1 MSTTT
6 DVRTL
11 TTDLT
16 TRSSDDNGM
25 TVEGYA
31 MLYDQPSV
39 PMPFVEYIDRGA
51 LDNVD
56 LSKVLLLYGHDL
68 NSVLARSDAE
78 NLQLRA
84 DDKGLWFRA
93 TLPDTTLGRD
103 TYTNVANGNLKG
115 CSVGFKIGDDKW
127 LQGNDG
133 QVIHHIRSFD
143 QLIEIS
149 ITPIPAYTETSVDVQ
164 RSLEAF
170 MKGENEEVKIDYN
183 KVKIDYGTLADAVA
197 DKLEQR
203 SAEQADVETTD
214 ETDKQ
219 DVEKPEEP
227 QKEEKPEEQPADDSD
242 SAEKDAKPAEK
253 PAEKVEKRSEPH
265 ASIVTTDEK
274 MKEGTEMRELH
285 GANESAKDQFAHF
298 LKTGEI
304 TRDNTTGGI
313 GLSKGQVL
321 IPQDILPAEHEQHQF
336 PRLGNLV
343 RQIAVKHTTGKL
355 PVFQPGS
362 GKLALHTELQ
372 STANSTSPEI
382 KEILWNLK
390 TYTGRYVFTRE
401 LIDDS
406 DYNWEA
412 ELRSRLTELR
422 DNTEDDLIVT
432 QLTNGVTA
440 VKPTNLI
447 DDLKLILDSKLK
459 PYDSN
464 AASIVL
470 SQSAFAQ
477 LDQMKDSEGRPL
489 VQPNVTLGTGNAIL
503 GKTVTVV
510 DDTLFPSAKQ
520 GDVNIVVTP
529 LQKAII
535 KFKSNEITGQFVDTD
550 DIWYKAL
557 GIYLREDVVQANKD
571 VINWVS
577 SKASSTTTPG
587 GEVHGSD
594 Q

>member
-1 MSTTT
+1 MPTTT

-84 DDKGLWFRA
+84 DDKGLWFQA

-103 TYTNVANGNLKG
+103 TYTNVTNGNLKG

-133 QVIHHIRSFD
+133 KVIHHIRSFD

-170 MKGENEEVKIDYN
+170 MKGDNKVEIDYD
-183 KVKIDYGTLADAVA
+183 KLADAVA

-203 SAEQADVETTD
+203 SAEQTDVETTD

-219 DVEKPEEP
+219 DVETTEEPVEEP
-227 QKEEKPEEQPADDSD
+227 QEEEKPEEQPADDSD
-242 SAEKDAKPAEK
+242 SDDSDEKPAEK
-253 PAEKVEKRSEPH
+253 PAKKVEKRSEPH
-265 ASIVTTDEK
+265 AEIVTTENKK

-298 LKTGEI
+298 LKTGEV
-304 TRDNTTGGI
+304 TRDNTVGGI
-313 GLSKGQVL
+313 GLSNGQVL

-401 LIDDS
+401 LMDDS

-412 ELRSRLTELR
+412 ELQARLIELR

-432 QLTNGVTA
+432 QLTNGITA

-464 AASIVL
+464 ASSIVL

-520 GDVNIVVTP
+520 GDVNIIVAP
-529 LQKAII
+529 LQKAVI
-535 KFKSNEITGQFVDTD
+535 KFKSNEITGQFLDTS

-577 SKASSTTTPG
+577 STTATTTTTG
-587 GEVHGSD
+587 K
-594 Q
+594 

>member
-31 MLYDQPSV
+31 MLYDQPST

-84 DDKGLWFRA
+84 DDKGLWFQA

-133 QVIHHIRSFD
+133 TVIHHIQSFD
-143 QLIEIS
+143 QLVEVS

-170 MKGENEEVKIDYN
+170 MKGENEVEIDYD
-183 KVKIDYGTLADAVA
+183 KLADAVA

-203 SAEQADVETTD
+203 SAEQTDIETTD
-214 ETDKQ
+214 KTDKQ
-219 DVEKPEEP
+219 DAETTEEPVEEP
-227 QKEEKPEEQPADDSD
+227 QENEEESADNNSAEDDDSVED
-242 SAEKDAKPAEK
+242 DAKPAEK

-285 GANESAKDQFAHF
+285 GVNESAKDQFAHF
-298 LKTGEI
+298 LKTGEV
-304 TRDNTTGGI
+304 TRDNTSGGI
-313 GLSKGQVL
+313 GLSNGQVL
-321 IPQDILPAEHEQHQF
+321 IPQDILPADHEQHQF

-382 KEILWNLK
+382 TEILWNLK

-401 LIDDS
+401 LMDDS

-412 ELRSRLTELR
+412 ELQSRLIELR

-440 VKPTNLI
+440 VKPTNLV

-477 LDQMKDSEGRPL
+477 LDQMKDTEGRPL
-489 VQPNVTLGTGNAIL
+489 VQPNVTLGTGNVIL

-510 DDTLFPSAKQ
+510 DDTLFPKAKQ

-529 LQKAII
+529 LQKAVI
-535 KFKSNEITGQFVDTD
+535 KFKSNEITGQFLDTS

-557 GIYLREDVVQANKD
+557 GIYMREDVVQANKN

-577 SKASSTTTPG
+577 NTVK
-587 GEVHGSD
+587 
-594 Q
+594 

>member
-1 MSTTT
+1 MPTTT

-68 NSVLARSDAE
+68 NSVLARSDAK

-170 MKGENEEVKIDYN
+170 MKGENEEVKIDY
-183 KVKIDYGTLADAVA
+183 GTLADAVA

-242 SAEKDAKPAEK
+242 SADVSAEKDEK
-253 PAEKVEKRSEPH
+253 PAEKIEKRSEPH
-265 ASIVTTDEK
+265 ASIVTTDK
-274 MKEGTEMRELH
+274 RMKEGTEMRELH

-313 GLSKGQVL
+313 GLSNGQVL

-372 STANSTSPEI
+372 STTNSTSPEI
-382 KEILWNLK
+382 TEILWNLK

-401 LIDDS
+401 LLDDS

-412 ELRSRLTELR
+412 ELQARLIELR

-432 QLTNGVTA
+432 KLTAGVTA

-477 LDQMKDSEGRPL
+477 LDQMKDTEGRPL

-520 GDVNIVVTP
+520 GDVNIVVAP
-529 LQKAII
+529 LQKAVI
-535 KFKSNEITGQFVDTD
+535 KFKSNEITGQFVDTN

-557 GIYLREDVVQANKD
+557 GIYMREDVVQANKG

-577 SKASSTTTPG
+577 STTTA
-587 GEVHGSD
+587 SK
-594 Q
+594 

>member
-1 MSTTT
+1 MPTTT
-6 DVRTL
+6 DVRML

-170 MKGENEEVKIDYN
+170 MKGENEVEIDYD
-183 KVKIDYGTLADAVA
+183 KLADAVA

-587 GEVHGSD
+587 GEVHGSG

>member
-1 MSTTT
+1 MPTTT

-103 TYTNVANGNLKG
+103 TYTNVTNGNLKG

-170 MKGENEEVKIDYN
+170 MKGENEVEIDYD
-183 KVKIDYGTLADAVA
+183 KLADAVA

-203 SAEQADVETTD
+203 SDKQADVETTD

-219 DVEKPEEP
+219 DVETTEEPVEEP
-227 QKEEKPEEQPADDSD
+227 QEEEKPEEQPDDDSD
-242 SAEKDAKPAEK
+242 SADDSADSDEKPAEK
-253 PAEKVEKRSEPH
+253 PAKKVEKRSEPH
-265 ASIVTTDEK
+265 AKIVTTDEK

-298 LKTGEI
+298 LKTGEV

-313 GLSKGQVL
+313 GLSNGQVL

-401 LIDDS
+401 LMDDS

-412 ELRSRLTELR
+412 ELQSRLVELR

-432 QLTNGVTA
+432 QLTNGITA

-520 GDVNIVVTP
+520 GDVNIVVAP
-529 LQKAII
+529 LQKAVI

-557 GIYLREDVVQANKD
+557 GIYLREDVVQADKD

-577 SKASSTTTPG
+577 STTATTG
-587 GEVHGSD
+587 K
-594 Q
+594 

>member
-1 MSTTT
+1 MIRVPTTT

-16 TRSSDDNGM
+16 TRSSDDDGM

-84 DDKGLWFRA
+84 DDKGLWFQA

-133 QVIHHIRSFD
+133 NVIHHIRSFD

-170 MKGENEEVKIDYN
+170 MKGENEVEIDYD
-183 KVKIDYGTLADAVA
+183 KLADAVA
-197 DKLEQR
+197 GKLEQR

-219 DVEKPEEP
+219 DAETTEEPVEEP
-227 QKEEKPEEQPADDSD
+227 QEDEEEQSVDDSAD
-242 SAEKDAKPAEK
+242 SDDKPAEK
-253 PAEKVEKRSEPH
+253 PAEKPAKKVEKRSEPH
-265 ASIVTTDEK
+265 AEIVTTENEEL
-274 MKEGTEMRELH
+274 KEGTEMRELH
-285 GANESAKDQFAHF
+285 GANESTKDQFAHF

-304 TRDNTTGGI
+304 TRDNTSGGI
-313 GLSKGQVL
+313 GLTNGQVL

-401 LIDDS
+401 LMDDS

-412 ELRSRLTELR
+412 ELQSRLVELR

-432 QLTNGVTA
+432 QLTNGITA

-464 AASIVL
+464 ESSIVL

-520 GDVNIVVTP
+520 GDVNIVVAP
-529 LQKAII
+529 LQKAVI
-535 KFKSNEITGQFVDTD
+535 KFKSNEITGQFVDTN
-550 DIWYKAL
+550 DIWYEAL
-557 GIYLREDVVQANKD
+557 GIYMREDVVQANKD

-577 SKASSTTTPG
+577 STTTSTPG
-587 GEVHGSD
+587 K
-594 Q
+594 

>member
-1 MSTTT
+1 MPTTT

-170 MKGENEEVKIDYN
+170 MKGENEVEIDYD
-183 KVKIDYGTLADAVA
+183 KLADAVA

-219 DVEKPEEP
+219 DVEPTEEP

-242 SAEKDAKPAEK
+242 SADVSAEKDEEPAEK
-253 PAEKVEKRSEPH
+253 PAEKIEKRSEPH
-265 ASIVTTDEK
+265 VSIVTTDAK
-274 MKEGTEMRELH
+274 KEGTEMRELH
-285 GANESAKDQFAHF
+285 GANESAKDHFAHF
-298 LKTGEI
+298 LKTVEI

-321 IPQDILPAEHEQHQF
+321 IPQDILPAEHEQLQF

-412 ELRSRLTELR
+412 ELQARLVELR

-503 GKTVTVV
+503 GKAVTVV

-520 GDVNIVVTP
+520 GDVNIVVAP
-529 LQKAII
+529 LQKAVI

-557 GIYLREDVVQANKD
+557 GIYLREDVVQANTD

-577 SKASSTTTPG
+577 STTPG
-587 GEVHGSD
+587 K
-594 Q
+594 

>member
-127 LQGNDG
+127 LQSNDG
-133 QVIHHIRSFD
+133 KVIHHIRSFD
-143 QLIEIS
+143 QLVEVS

-170 MKGENEEVKIDYN
+170 MKGENEVKIDYD
-183 KVKIDYGTLADAVA
+183 KLADAVA

-203 SAEQADVETTD
+203 SAEQTDIETTD
-214 ETDKQ
+214 EVDKQ
-219 DVEKPEEP
+219 DAETTEEPVEEP
-227 QKEEKPEEQPADDSD
+227 QEDEEEQSADDSAED
-242 SAEKDAKPAEK
+242 NNSATEDNAKPAKKVEK

-274 MKEGTEMRELH
+274 VKEGTEMRELH
-285 GANESAKDQFAHF
+285 GVNESAKDQFAHF
-298 LKTGEI
+298 LKTGEV
-304 TRDNTTGGI
+304 TRDNTSGGI
-313 GLSKGQVL
+313 GLPNGQVL

-401 LIDDS
+401 LMDDS

-412 ELRSRLTELR
+412 ELQSRLVELR

-432 QLTNGVTA
+432 QLTNGITA

-477 LDQMKDSEGRPL
+477 LDQMKDTEGRPL

-520 GDVNIVVTP
+520 GDINIVVTP
-529 LQKAII
+529 LQKAVI
-535 KFKSNEITGQFVDTD
+535 KFKSNEITGQFLDTS

-557 GIYLREDVVQANKD
+557 GIYLREDVVQANKN

-577 SKASSTTTPG
+577 STTTTS
-587 GEVHGSD
+587 H
-594 Q
+594 

>member
-1 MSTTT
+1 MPTTT

-11 TTDLT
+11 TTNLT

-170 MKGENEEVKIDYN
+170 MKGENEVEIDYD
-183 KVKIDYGTLADAVA
+183 KLADAVA

-214 ETDKQ
+214 EADKQDQ

-227 QKEEKPEEQPADDSD
+227 QKEEKPEEQLADDSD
-242 SAEKDAKPAEK
+242 SAEKDEK

-265 ASIVTTDEK
+265 ASIVTTDKK

-285 GANESAKDQFAHF
+285 GVNESAKDQFAHF
-298 LKTGEI
+298 LKTGEV

-313 GLSKGQVL
+313 GLSNGQVL

-382 KEILWNLK
+382 TEILWNLK

-401 LIDDS
+401 LMDDS

-412 ELRSRLTELR
+412 ELQSRLIELR
-422 DNTEDDLIVT
+422 DNTEDNLIVT
-432 QLTNGVTA
+432 QLTSGVTA
-440 VKPTNLI
+440 VKPTNLV

-489 VQPNVTLGTGNAIL
+489 VQPNVTLGTGNMIL

-510 DDTLFPSAKQ
+510 DDTLFPNAKQ

-529 LQKAII
+529 LQKAVI
-535 KFKSNEITGQFVDTD
+535 KFKANEITGQFLDTS

-557 GIYLREDVVQANKD
+557 GIYLREDVVQANKN

-577 SKASSTTTPG
+577 STTTT
-587 GEVHGSD
+587 SR
-594 Q
+594 

>member
-1 MSTTT
+1 MPTTT

-170 MKGENEEVKIDYN
+170 MKGESEVEIDYD
-183 KVKIDYGTLADAVA
+183 KLADAVA

-242 SAEKDAKPAEK
+242 SADVSAEKDEEPAEK

-265 ASIVTTDEK
+265 VSIVTTDVK
-274 MKEGTEMRELH
+274 KEGTEMRELH

-298 LKTGEI
+298 LKTGEV

-313 GLSKGQVL
+313 GLSNGQVL

-412 ELRSRLTELR
+412 ELQARLVELR

-440 VKPTNLI
+440 IKPTNLI

-489 VQPNVTLGTGNAIL
+489 VQPNVTLGTGNVIL

-535 KFKSNEITGQFVDTD
+535 KFKSNEITGQFLDTS

-577 SKASSTTTPG
+577 STTPG
-587 GEVHGSD
+587 K
-594 Q
+594 

>member
-1 MSTTT
+1 
-6 DVRTL
+6 
-11 TTDLT
+11 
-16 TRSSDDNGM
+16 
-25 TVEGYA
+25 

-170 MKGENEEVKIDYN
+170 MKGENEVEIDYD
-183 KVKIDYGTLADAVA
+183 KLADAVA

-203 SAEQADVETTD
+203 SAEKADVETTD
-214 ETDKQ
+214 EADKQ
-219 DVEKPEEP
+219 DAETTEEPVEEP
-227 QKEEKPEEQPADDSD
+227 QEDEEEQSADDSAD
-242 SAEKDAKPAEK
+242 SDDKPAEK
-253 PAEKVEKRSEPH
+253 PTKKVEKPAKKVEKRSESH
-265 ASIVTTDEK
+265 AEIVTTENEEL
-274 MKEGTEMRELH
+274 KEGTEMRELH
-285 GANESAKDQFAHF
+285 GANESVKDQFAHF
-298 LKTGEI
+298 LKTGEV

-313 GLSKGQVL
+313 GLSNGQVL

-390 TYTGRYVFTRE
+390 TYTGRYVFTCE
-401 LIDDS
+401 LMDDS

-412 ELRSRLTELR
+412 ELQARLIELR

-432 QLTNGVTA
+432 QLTNGITA

-520 GDVNIVVTP
+520 GDVNIVVAP
-529 LQKAII
+529 LQKAVI
-535 KFKSNEITGQFVDTD
+535 KFKSNEITGQFLDTS

-577 SKASSTTTPG
+577 STTPG
-587 GEVHGSD
+587 E
-594 Q
+594 

>member
-1 MSTTT
+1 MPTTT

-149 ITPIPAYTETSVDVQ
+149 ITPIPAYTETSVGVQ

-170 MKGENEEVKIDYN
+170 MKGENEVEIDYD
-183 KVKIDYGTLADAVA
+183 KLADAVA

-219 DVEKPEEP
+219 DAEKSEEP

-242 SAEKDAKPAEK
+242 SADNSADSDEKPAEK

-265 ASIVTTDEK
+265 AKIVTTDEK

-298 LKTGEI
+298 LKTGEV

-313 GLSKGQVL
+313 GLSNGQVL

-401 LIDDS
+401 LMDDS

-412 ELRSRLTELR
+412 ELQARLVELR

-477 LDQMKDSEGRPL
+477 LDQMKDTEGRPL

-520 GDVNIVVTP
+520 GDVNIVVAP
-529 LQKAII
+529 LQKAVI
-535 KFKSNEITGQFVDTD
+535 KFKSNEITGQFVDTN

-557 GIYLREDVVQANKD
+557 GIYMREDVVQANKD

-577 SKASSTTTPG
+577 STTPG
-587 GEVHGSD
+587 K
-594 Q
+594 

>member
-1 MSTTT
+1 MPTTT

-11 TTDLT
+11 TTNLT

-170 MKGENEEVKIDYN
+170 MKGENEVEIDYD
-183 KVKIDYGTLADAVA
+183 KLADAVA

-214 ETDKQ
+214 EADKQDQ

-227 QKEEKPEEQPADDSD
+227 QKEEKPEEQLADDSD
-242 SAEKDAKPAEK
+242 SAEKDEK

-265 ASIVTTDEK
+265 ASIVTTDKK

-285 GANESAKDQFAHF
+285 GVNESAKDQFAHF
-298 LKTGEI
+298 LKTGEV

-313 GLSKGQVL
+313 GLSNGQVL

-382 KEILWNLK
+382 TEILWNLK

-401 LIDDS
+401 LMDDS

-412 ELRSRLTELR
+412 ELQSRLIELR
-422 DNTEDDLIVT
+422 DNTEDNLIVT
-432 QLTNGVTA
+432 QLTSGVTA
-440 VKPTNLI
+440 VKPTNLV

-489 VQPNVTLGTGNAIL
+489 AQPNVTLGTGNMIL

-510 DDTLFPSAKQ
+510 DDTLFPNAKQ

-529 LQKAII
+529 LQKAVI
-535 KFKSNEITGQFVDTD
+535 KFKANEITGQFLDTS

-557 GIYLREDVVQANKD
+557 GIYLREDVVQANKN

-577 SKASSTTTPG
+577 STTTTS
-587 GEVHGSD
+587 H
-594 Q
+594 

>member
-1 MSTTT
+1 MPTTT

-127 LQGNDG
+127 LQSNDG
-133 QVIHHIRSFD
+133 KVIHHIRSFD
-143 QLIEIS
+143 QLVEVS

-170 MKGENEEVKIDYN
+170 MKGENEVKIDYD
-183 KVKIDYGTLADAVA
+183 KLADAVA

-203 SAEQADVETTD
+203 SAEQTDIETTD
-214 ETDKQ
+214 EVDKQ
-219 DVEKPEEP
+219 DAETTEEPVEEP
-227 QKEEKPEEQPADDSD
+227 QEDEEEQSTDDSAKD
-242 SAEKDAKPAEK
+242 NNSATEDNAKPAKKVEK

-285 GANESAKDQFAHF
+285 GANESTKDQFAHF
-298 LKTGEI
+298 LKTGEV
-304 TRDNTTGGI
+304 TRDNTSGGI
-313 GLSKGQVL
+313 GLPNGQVL

-401 LIDDS
+401 LMDDS

-412 ELRSRLTELR
+412 ELQSRLVELR

-432 QLTNGVTA
+432 QLTSGVTA

-489 VQPNVTLGTGNAIL
+489 VQPNVTLGTGNVIL

-510 DDTLFPSAKQ
+510 DDTLFPNAKQ

-529 LQKAII
+529 LQKAVI
-535 KFKSNEITGQFVDTD
+535 KFKANEITGQFLDTS

-557 GIYLREDVVQANKD
+557 GIYLREDVVQANKN

-577 SKASSTTTPG
+577 STTTTS
-587 GEVHGSD
+587 H
-594 Q
+594 

>member
-1 MSTTT
+1 MPTTT

-68 NSVLARSDAE
+68 NSVLARSDAK

-93 TLPDTTLGRD
+93 ALPDTTLGRD

-170 MKGENEEVKIDYN
+170 MKGENEVEIDYN
-183 KVKIDYGTLADAVA
+183 KAKIDYGTLADAVA

-214 ETDKQ
+214 EADKQDQ

-227 QKEEKPEEQPADDSD
+227 QKEEKPEEQLADDSD
-242 SAEKDAKPAEK
+242 SAEKDEK

-265 ASIVTTDEK
+265 ASIVTTDKK

-285 GANESAKDQFAHF
+285 GVNESAKDQFAHF
-298 LKTGEI
+298 LKTGEV

-313 GLSKGQVL
+313 GLSNGQVL

-382 KEILWNLK
+382 TEILWNLK

-401 LIDDS
+401 LMDDS

-412 ELRSRLTELR
+412 ELQSRLIELR
-422 DNTEDDLIVT
+422 DNTEDNLIVT
-432 QLTNGVTA
+432 QLTSGVTA
-440 VKPTNLI
+440 VKPTNLV

-489 VQPNVTLGTGNAIL
+489 VQPNVTLGTGNMIL

-510 DDTLFPSAKQ
+510 DDTLFPNAKQ

-529 LQKAII
+529 LQKAVI
-535 KFKSNEITGQFVDTD
+535 KFKANEITGQFLDTS

-557 GIYLREDVVQANKD
+557 GIYLREDVVQANKN

-577 SKASSTTTPG
+577 STTTTS
-587 GEVHGSD
+587 H
-594 Q
+594 

>member
-1 MSTTT
+1 
-6 DVRTL
+6 
-11 TTDLT
+11 
-16 TRSSDDNGM
+16 
-25 TVEGYA
+25 

-133 QVIHHIRSFD
+133 KVIHHIRSFD

-170 MKGENEEVKIDYN
+170 MKGENEVKIDYN

-203 SAEQADVETTD
+203 SAEQADVETTA

-219 DVEKPEEP
+219 DVETTEEP

-242 SAEKDAKPAEK
+242 SADVSADSDEK
-253 PAEKVEKRSEPH
+253 PAEKIEKRSEPH

-274 MKEGTEMRELH
+274 KEGTEMRELH

-313 GLSKGQVL
+313 GLSNGQVL

-372 STANSTSPEI
+372 STTNSTSPEI
-382 KEILWNLK
+382 TEILWNLK

-401 LIDDS
+401 LLDDS

-412 ELRSRLTELR
+412 ELQSRLIELR

-432 QLTNGVTA
+432 KLTAGVTA

-477 LDQMKDSEGRPL
+477 LDQMKDTEGRPL

-520 GDVNIVVTP
+520 GDVNIVVAP
-529 LQKAII
+529 LQKAVI
-535 KFKSNEITGQFVDTD
+535 KFKSNEITGQFVDTN

-557 GIYLREDVVQANKD
+557 GIYMREDVVQANKG

-577 SKASSTTTPG
+577 STTPG
-587 GEVHGSD
+587 K
-594 Q
+594 

>member
-1 MSTTT
+1 MPTTT

-11 TTDLT
+11 TTNLT

-170 MKGENEEVKIDYN
+170 MKGENEVEIDYD
-183 KVKIDYGTLADAVA
+183 KLADAVA

-219 DVEKPEEP
+219 DQDVEKPEEP
-227 QKEEKPEEQPADDSD
+227 QKEEKPEEQLADDSD
-242 SAEKDAKPAEK
+242 SAEKDEK

-265 ASIVTTDEK
+265 VSIVTTDEK

-298 LKTGEI
+298 LKTGEV

-313 GLSKGQVL
+313 GLSNGQVL

-401 LIDDS
+401 LMDDS

-412 ELRSRLTELR
+412 ELQSRLIELR

-432 QLTNGVTA
+432 QLTNGITA

-464 AASIVL
+464 ASSIVL

-520 GDVNIVVTP
+520 GDVNIVVAP
-529 LQKAII
+529 LQKAVI
-535 KFKSNEITGQFVDTD
+535 KFKSNEITGQFVDTN

-557 GIYLREDVVQANKD
+557 GIYMREDVVQANKN

-577 SKASSTTTPG
+577 STTTSTTG
-587 GEVHGSD
+587 R
-594 Q
+594 

>member
-1 MSTTT
+1 MPTTT

-170 MKGENEEVKIDYN
+170 MKGENEVEIDYD
-183 KVKIDYGTLADAVA
+183 KLADAVA

-219 DVEKPEEP
+219 DAETTEEP
-227 QKEEKPEEQPADDSD
+227 QKEEKPEEKPADDSD
-242 SAEKDAKPAEK
+242 SADSDEKPVEK

-265 ASIVTTDEK
+265 AKIVTTDEK

-298 LKTGEI
+298 LKTGEV
-304 TRDNTTGGI
+304 TRDNTSGGI
-313 GLSKGQVL
+313 GLSNGQVL

-401 LIDDS
+401 LMDDS

-412 ELRSRLTELR
+412 ELQSRLIELR

-432 QLTNGVTA
+432 QLTNGITA

-464 AASIVL
+464 ASSIVL

-520 GDVNIVVTP
+520 GDVNIVVAP
-529 LQKAII
+529 LQKAVI

-577 SKASSTTTPG
+577 STTPG
-587 GEVHGSD
+587 K
-594 Q
+594 

>member
-1 MSTTT
+1 MPTTT

-170 MKGENEEVKIDYN
+170 MKGENEVEIDYD
-183 KVKIDYGTLADAVA
+183 KLADAVA
-197 DKLEQR
+197 DKLEKR

-227 QKEEKPEEQPADDSD
+227 QKEEKPEEKPADDSD
-242 SAEKDAKPAEK
+242 SADDSTEEDEKPAEK
-253 PAEKVEKRSEPH
+253 PAEKIEKRSEPH

-304 TRDNTTGGI
+304 TRDNTAGGI
-313 GLSKGQVL
+313 GLSNGKVL

-412 ELRSRLTELR
+412 ELQARLVELR

-489 VQPNVTLGTGNAIL
+489 VQPNVTLGTGNVIL

-535 KFKSNEITGQFVDTD
+535 KFKSNEITGKFVDTD
-550 DIWYKAL
+550 DIWYTAL

-577 SKASSTTTPG
+577 STTPG
-587 GEVHGSD
+587 K
-594 Q
+594 

>member
-1 MSTTT
+1 MPTTT

-133 QVIHHIRSFD
+133 KVIHHIRSFD

-170 MKGENEEVKIDYN
+170 LKGENEVEIDYD
-183 KVKIDYGTLADAVA
+183 KLADAVA

-219 DVEKPEEP
+219 DAETTEEPVEK
-227 QKEEKPEEQPADDSD
+227 EKPEEQPADDSD
-242 SAEKDAKPAEK
+242 SADDSADSDEKPAEK
-253 PAEKVEKRSEPH
+253 PVEKRSEPH
-265 ASIVTTDEK
+265 AEIVTTENEK

-298 LKTGEI
+298 LKTGEV

-313 GLSKGQVL
+313 GLSNGQVL

-401 LIDDS
+401 LMDDS

-412 ELRSRLTELR
+412 ELQSRLIELR

-432 QLTNGVTA
+432 QLTNGITA

-464 AASIVL
+464 ASSIVL

-489 VQPNVTLGTGNAIL
+489 VQPNVTLGTGNVIL

-529 LQKAII
+529 LQKAVI

-577 SKASSTTTPG
+577 STTATTG
-587 GEVHGSD
+587 K
-594 Q
+594 

>member
-84 DDKGLWFRA
+84 DDKGLWFQA

-103 TYTNVANGNLKG
+103 TYTNVTNGNLKG

-127 LQGNDG
+127 LQGNNG
-133 QVIHHIRSFD
+133 NVIHHIRSFD

-149 ITPIPAYTETSVDVQ
+149 ITPIPAYTKTSVDVQ

-170 MKGENEEVKIDYN
+170 MKGENEVEIDYD
-183 KVKIDYGTLADAVA
+183 KLADAVA
-197 DKLEQR
+197 DKIEQR
-203 SAEQADVETTD
+203 SAEQTDVETTD
-214 ETDKQ
+214 EADKQ
-219 DVEKPEEP
+219 DAETTEEPVEEP
-227 QKEEKPEEQPADDSD
+227 QEDEEEQSAADSD
-242 SAEKDAKPAEK
+242 DKPAEK
-253 PAEKVEKRSEPH
+253 PAEKPEKRSEPH
-265 ASIVTTDEK
+265 AKIVTTENEEL
-274 MKEGTEMRELH
+274 KEGTEMRELH
-285 GANESAKDQFAHF
+285 GANESTKDQFAHF

-304 TRDNTTGGI
+304 TRDNTAGGI
-313 GLSKGQVL
+313 GLSNGQVL
-321 IPQDILPAEHEQHQF
+321 IPQDILPAEDEQHQF

-372 STANSTSPEI
+372 STVNSTSPEI

-401 LIDDS
+401 LMDDS

-412 ELRSRLTELR
+412 ELQSRLVELR

-432 QLTNGVTA
+432 QLTNGITA
-440 VKPTNLI
+440 VKPTNLV

-464 AASIVL
+464 TASIVL

-489 VQPNVTLGTGNAIL
+489 VQPNVTLGTGNVIL

-510 DDTLFPSAKQ
+510 DDTLFPNANQ

-529 LQKAII
+529 LQKAVI
-535 KFKSNEITGQFVDTD
+535 KFKSNEITGQFVDTN
-550 DIWYKAL
+550 DIWYEAL
-557 GIYLREDVVQANKD
+557 GIYMREDVVQANKD

-577 SKASSTTTPG
+577 STSTTAPG
-587 GEVHGSD
+587 K
-594 Q
+594 

>member
-84 DDKGLWFRA
+84 DDKGLWFQA

-133 QVIHHIRSFD
+133 TVIHHIQSFD
-143 QLIEIS
+143 QLVEVS

-170 MKGENEEVKIDYN
+170 MKGEHKVEIDYD
-183 KVKIDYGTLADAVA
+183 KLADAVA

-203 SAEQADVETTD
+203 SAEQTDIETTD

-219 DVEKPEEP
+219 DAETTEEPVEEP
-227 QKEEKPEEQPADDSD
+227 QENEEESADDSAD
-242 SAEKDAKPAEK
+242 SDDKPAEKHAEKPAKKVEK

-265 ASIVTTDEK
+265 AEIVTTENEEL
-274 MKEGTEMRELH
+274 KEGTEMRELH
-285 GANESAKDQFAHF
+285 GANESTKDQFAHF

-304 TRDNTTGGI
+304 TRDNTSGGI
-313 GLSKGQVL
+313 GLTNGQVL

-401 LIDDS
+401 LMDDS

-412 ELRSRLTELR
+412 ELQSRLVELR

-440 VKPTNLI
+440 VKPTNLV

-477 LDQMKDSEGRPL
+477 LDQMKDTEGRPL
-489 VQPNVTLGTGNAIL
+489 VQPNVTLGTGNVIL

-510 DDTLFPSAKQ
+510 DDTLFPNAKQ

-529 LQKAII
+529 LQKAVI
-535 KFKSNEITGQFVDTD
+535 KFKSNEITGQFVDTN
-550 DIWYKAL
+550 DIWYEAL
-557 GIYLREDVVQANKD
+557 GIYMREDVVQANKD

-577 SKASSTTTPG
+577 STTAPG
-587 GEVHGSD
+587 K
-594 Q
+594 

>member
-1 MSTTT
+1 MPTTT

-170 MKGENEEVKIDYN
+170 MKGENEVEIDYD
-183 KVKIDYGTLADAVA
+183 KLADAVA

-242 SAEKDAKPAEK
+242 SADDSAEKDEEPAEK

-265 ASIVTTDEK
+265 VSIVTTDVK
-274 MKEGTEMRELH
+274 KEGTEMRELH

-298 LKTGEI
+298 LKTGEV

-313 GLSKGQVL
+313 GLSNGQVL

-412 ELRSRLTELR
+412 ELQARLVELR

-489 VQPNVTLGTGNAIL
+489 VQPNVTLGTGNVIL

-535 KFKSNEITGQFVDTD
+535 KFKSNEITGQFLDTS

-577 SKASSTTTPG
+577 STTPG
-587 GEVHGSD
+587 K
-594 Q
+594 

>member
-1 MSTTT
+1 MPTTT

-16 TRSSDDNGM
+16 TRSSDDDGM

-78 NLQLRA
+78 NLQMRA

-133 QVIHHIRSFD
+133 NVIHHIRSFD

-170 MKGENEEVKIDYN
+170 MKGEHKVEIDYD
-183 KVKIDYGTLADAVA
+183 KLADAVA
-197 DKLEQR
+197 GKLEQR
-203 SAEQADVETTD
+203 SAEKADVETTD
-214 ETDKQ
+214 EADKQ
-219 DVEKPEEP
+219 DAETTEEPVEEP
-227 QKEEKPEEQPADDSD
+227 QEDEEEQSADDSAD
-242 SAEKDAKPAEK
+242 FDDKPAEK

-265 ASIVTTDEK
+265 AEIVTTENEEL
-274 MKEGTEMRELH
+274 KEGTEMRELH
-285 GANESAKDQFAHF
+285 GANESTKDQFAHF

-304 TRDNTTGGI
+304 TRDNTSGGI
-313 GLSKGQVL
+313 GLTNGQVL

-401 LIDDS
+401 LMDDS

-412 ELRSRLTELR
+412 ELQSRLVELR

-440 VKPTNLI
+440 VKPTNLV

-477 LDQMKDSEGRPL
+477 LDQMKDTEGRPL
-489 VQPNVTLGTGNAIL
+489 VQPNVTLGTGNVIL

-510 DDTLFPSAKQ
+510 DDTLFPNAKQ

-529 LQKAII
+529 LQKAVI
-535 KFKSNEITGQFVDTD
+535 KFKSNEITGQFVDTN
-550 DIWYKAL
+550 DIWYEAL
-557 GIYLREDVVQANKD
+557 GIYMREDVVQANKD

-577 SKASSTTTPG
+577 STTAPG
-587 GEVHGSD
+587 K
-594 Q
+594 

>member
-1 MSTTT
+1 MPTTT

-127 LQGNDG
+127 LQSNDG
-133 QVIHHIRSFD
+133 KVIHHIRSFD
-143 QLIEIS
+143 QLVEVS

-170 MKGENEEVKIDYN
+170 MKGENEVKIDYD
-183 KVKIDYGTLADAVA
+183 KLADAVA

-203 SAEQADVETTD
+203 SAEQTDIETTD
-214 ETDKQ
+214 EVDKQ
-219 DVEKPEEP
+219 DAETTEEPVEEP
-227 QKEEKPEEQPADDSD
+227 QEDEEEQSTDD
-242 SAEKDAKPAEK
+242 SAEDNNSATEDNAKPAKKVEK

-285 GANESAKDQFAHF
+285 GANESTKDQFAHF
-298 LKTGEI
+298 LKTGEV
-304 TRDNTTGGI
+304 TRDNTSGGI
-313 GLSKGQVL
+313 GLPNGQVL

-401 LIDDS
+401 LMDDS

-412 ELRSRLTELR
+412 ELQSRLVELR

-432 QLTNGVTA
+432 QLTSGVTA

-489 VQPNVTLGTGNAIL
+489 VQPNVTLGTGNVIL

-510 DDTLFPSAKQ
+510 DDTLFPNAKQ

-529 LQKAII
+529 LQKAVI
-535 KFKSNEITGQFVDTD
+535 KFKANEITGQFLDTS

-557 GIYLREDVVQANKD
+557 GIYLREDVVQANKN

-577 SKASSTTTPG
+577 STTTTS
-587 GEVHGSD
+587 H
-594 Q
+594 

>member
-1 MSTTT
+1 
-6 DVRTL
+6 
-11 TTDLT
+11 
-16 TRSSDDNGM
+16 
-25 TVEGYA
+25 

-133 QVIHHIRSFD
+133 QVIHHIRSFN

-149 ITPIPAYTETSVDVQ
+149 ITPIPAYTETSVGVQ

-170 MKGENEEVKIDYN
+170 MKGDNEEVEIDYD
-183 KVKIDYGTLADAVA
+183 KLADAVA
-197 DKLEQR
+197 DKLEKR

-219 DVEKPEEP
+219 DVEPTEEP
-227 QKEEKPEEQPADDSD
+227 QKEEKPEEKPADDSD
-242 SAEKDAKPAEK
+242 STDVSAEENEEPAEK

-265 ASIVTTDEK
+265 VSIVTTDVK
-274 MKEGTEMRELH
+274 KEGTEMRELH

-304 TRDNTTGGI
+304 TRDNTAGGI

-412 ELRSRLTELR
+412 ELQARLVELR

-477 LDQMKDSEGRPL
+477 LDQMKDTEGRPL

-529 LQKAII
+529 LQKAVI

-557 GIYLREDVVQANKD
+557 GIYMREDVVQANKD

-577 SKASSTTTPG
+577 STASG
-587 GEVHGSD
+587 K
-594 Q
+594 

>member
-1 MSTTT
+1 MPTTT

-170 MKGENEEVKIDYN
+170 MKGDNEVEIDYD
-183 KVKIDYGTLADAVA
+183 KLADAVA

-203 SAEQADVETTD
+203 SAAQSDVETTD

-219 DVEKPEEP
+219 DAEPTEEP

-242 SAEKDAKPAEK
+242 SADVSADEDEKPAEK
-253 PAEKVEKRSEPH
+253 PAEKIEKRSEPH
-265 ASIVTTDEK
+265 VSIVTTDEK

-313 GLSKGQVL
+313 GLSNGQVL

-412 ELRSRLTELR
+412 ELQARLTELR

-489 VQPNVTLGTGNAIL
+489 VQPNVTLGTGNVIL

-535 KFKSNEITGQFVDTD
+535 KFKSNEITGQFLDTS

-577 SKASSTTTPG
+577 STTPG
-587 GEVHGSD
+587 K
-594 Q
+594 

>member
-1 MSTTT
+1 M
-6 DVRTL
+6 

-16 TRSSDDNGM
+16 TRSSDDNDM

-78 NLQLRA
+78 NLQMRA
-84 DDKGLWFRA
+84 DDKGLWFQA

-127 LQGNDG
+127 LQDNDG
-133 QVIHHIRSFD
+133 TVIHHIQSFD

-170 MKGENEEVKIDYN
+170 MKGENEVEIDYD
-183 KVKIDYGTLADAVA
+183 KLADAVA
-197 DKLEQR
+197 GKLEQR
-203 SAEQADVETTD
+203 SAEKADVETTD
-214 ETDKQ
+214 EADKQ
-219 DVEKPEEP
+219 DAETTEEPVEEP
-227 QKEEKPEEQPADDSD
+227 QEDEEEQSADDSAD
-242 SAEKDAKPAEK
+242 SDDKPAEKPAEKTAKKVEK

-265 ASIVTTDEK
+265 VSIVTTDEK

-285 GANESAKDQFAHF
+285 GVNESAKDQFAHF
-298 LKTGEI
+298 LKTGEV
-304 TRDNTTGGI
+304 TRDNTSGGI
-313 GLSKGQVL
+313 GLSNGQVL
-321 IPQDILPAEHEQHQF
+321 IPQDILPADHEQHQF

-401 LIDDS
+401 LMDDS

-412 ELRSRLTELR
+412 ELQSRLIELR

-440 VKPTNLI
+440 VKPTNLV

-477 LDQMKDSEGRPL
+477 LDQMKDTEGRPL
-489 VQPNVTLGTGNAIL
+489 VQPNVTLGTGNVIL

-510 DDTLFPSAKQ
+510 DDTLFPKAKQ

-529 LQKAII
+529 LQKAVI
-535 KFKSNEITGQFVDTD
+535 KFKSNEITGQFVDTN
-550 DIWYKAL
+550 DIWYEAL
-557 GIYLREDVVQANKD
+557 GIYMREDVVQANKD

-577 SKASSTTTPG
+577 NTTK
-587 GEVHGSD
+587 
-594 Q
+594 

>member
-1 MSTTT
+1 MPTTT

-16 TRSSDDNGM
+16 TRSSDDDGM

-78 NLQLRA
+78 NLQLRV

-103 TYTNVANGNLKG
+103 TYTNVDNGNLKG

-133 QVIHHIRSFD
+133 NVIHHIRSFD

-170 MKGENEEVKIDYN
+170 MKGENKVEIDYD
-183 KVKIDYGTLADAVA
+183 KLADAVA
-197 DKLEQR
+197 GKLEQR
-203 SAEQADVETTD
+203 SAEKADVETTD
-214 ETDKQ
+214 EADKQ
-219 DVEKPEEP
+219 DAETTEEP
-227 QKEEKPEEQPADDSD
+227 QEDEEEQSADDSAD
-242 SAEKDAKPAEK
+242 SDDKPAEKPAKKVEK

-265 ASIVTTDEK
+265 AEIVTTENEEL
-274 MKEGTEMRELH
+274 KEGTEMRELH

-298 LKTGEI
+298 LKTGEV
-304 TRDNTTGGI
+304 TRDNTSGGI
-313 GLSKGQVL
+313 GLPNGQVL

-362 GKLALHTELQ
+362 GKMALHTELQ

-401 LIDDS
+401 LMDDS

-412 ELRSRLTELR
+412 ELQSRLVELR

-432 QLTNGVTA
+432 QLTNGITA

-477 LDQMKDSEGRPL
+477 LDQMKDTEGRPL

-520 GDVNIVVTP
+520 GDINIVVTP
-529 LQKAII
+529 LQKAVI
-535 KFKSNEITGQFVDTD
+535 KFKSNEITGQFLDTS

-557 GIYLREDVVQANKD
+557 GIYLREDVVQANKN

-577 SKASSTTTPG
+577 STTTTS
-587 GEVHGSD
+587 H
-594 Q
+594 

>member
-1 MSTTT
+1 MPTTT

-16 TRSSDDNGM
+16 TRSSDDDGM

-78 NLQLRA
+78 NLQMRA
-84 DDKGLWFRA
+84 DNKGLWFRA

-133 QVIHHIRSFD
+133 NVIHHIRSFD

-170 MKGENEEVKIDYN
+170 MKGENEVEIDYD
-183 KVKIDYGTLADAVA
+183 KLADAVA
-197 DKLEQR
+197 GKLEQR
-203 SAEQADVETTD
+203 SAEKADVETTD
-214 ETDKQ
+214 EADKQ
-219 DVEKPEEP
+219 DAETTEEPVEEP
-227 QKEEKPEEQPADDSD
+227 QEDEEEQSADDSD
-242 SAEKDAKPAEK
+242 DKPAEQPAEK
-253 PAEKVEKRSEPH
+253 PAKKVEKRSEPH
-265 ASIVTTDEK
+265 AEIVTTENEEL
-274 MKEGTEMRELH
+274 KEGTEMRELH
-285 GANESAKDQFAHF
+285 GANESTKDQFAHF

-304 TRDNTTGGI
+304 TRDNTSGGI
-313 GLSKGQVL
+313 GLSNGQVL

-401 LIDDS
+401 LMDDS

-412 ELRSRLTELR
+412 ELQSRLVELR

-432 QLTNGVTA
+432 QLTNGITA

-464 AASIVL
+464 ASSIVL

-510 DDTLFPSAKQ
+510 DDTLFPNATQ
-520 GDVNIVVTP
+520 GDVNIVVAP
-529 LQKAII
+529 LQTAVI
-535 KFKSNEITGQFVDTD
+535 KFKSNEITGQFVDTN
-550 DIWYKAL
+550 DIWYEAL
-557 GIYLREDVVQANKD
+557 GIYMREDVVQANKD

-577 SKASSTTTPG
+577 STTTSTPG
-587 GEVHGSD
+587 K
-594 Q
+594 

>member
-1 MSTTT
+1 MPTTT

-11 TTDLT
+11 TTNLT

-170 MKGENEEVKIDYN
+170 MKGENEVEIDYD
-183 KVKIDYGTLADAVA
+183 KLADAVA

-214 ETDKQ
+214 EADKQDQ

-227 QKEEKPEEQPADDSD
+227 QKEEKPEEQLADDSD
-242 SAEKDAKPAEK
+242 SAEKDEK

-265 ASIVTTDEK
+265 ASIVTTDKK

-285 GANESAKDQFAHF
+285 GVNESAKDQFAHF
-298 LKTGEI
+298 LKTGEV

-313 GLSKGQVL
+313 GLSNGQVL
-321 IPQDILPAEHEQHQF
+321 IPQDILPAEHGQHQF

-382 KEILWNLK
+382 TEILWNLK

-401 LIDDS
+401 LMDDS

-412 ELRSRLTELR
+412 ELQSRLIELR
-422 DNTEDDLIVT
+422 DNTEDNLIVT
-432 QLTNGVTA
+432 QLTSGVTA
-440 VKPTNLI
+440 VKPTNLV

-489 VQPNVTLGTGNAIL
+489 VQPNVTLGTGNMIL

-510 DDTLFPSAKQ
+510 DDTLFPNAKQ

-529 LQKAII
+529 LQKAVI
-535 KFKSNEITGQFVDTD
+535 KFKANEITGQFLDTS

-557 GIYLREDVVQANKD
+557 GIYLREDVVQANKN

-577 SKASSTTTPG
+577 STTTTS
-587 GEVHGSD
+587 H
-594 Q
+594 

>member
-1 MSTTT
+1 MPTTT

-16 TRSSDDNGM
+16 TRSSDDDGM

-78 NLQLRA
+78 NLQMRA

-133 QVIHHIRSFD
+133 NVIHHIRSFD

-164 RSLEAF
+164 RSLETF
-170 MKGENEEVKIDYN
+170 MKGENEVEIDYD
-183 KVKIDYGTLADAVA
+183 KLADAVA
-197 DKLEQR
+197 GKLEQR
-203 SAEQADVETTD
+203 SAEKADVETTD
-214 ETDKQ
+214 EADKQ
-219 DVEKPEEP
+219 DAETTEEPVEEP
-227 QKEEKPEEQPADDSD
+227 QEDKEEQSADDSD
-242 SAEKDAKPAEK
+242 DKPAEK
-253 PAEKVEKRSEPH
+253 PAEKPAKKVEKPTEKVEKRSEPH
-265 ASIVTTDEK
+265 AEIVTTENEEL
-274 MKEGTEMRELH
+274 KEGTEMRELH
-285 GANESAKDQFAHF
+285 GANESTKDQFAHF

-304 TRDNTTGGI
+304 TRDNTSGGI
-313 GLSKGQVL
+313 GLTNGQVL

-401 LIDDS
+401 LMDDS

-412 ELRSRLTELR
+412 ELQSRLVELR

-432 QLTNGVTA
+432 QLTNGITA

-464 AASIVL
+464 ESSIVL

-510 DDTLFPSAKQ
+510 DDTLFPSAQQ
-520 GDVNIVVTP
+520 GDVNIVVAP
-529 LQKAII
+529 LQKAVI
-535 KFKSNEITGQFVDTD
+535 KFKSNEITGQFVDTN
-550 DIWYKAL
+550 DIWYEAL
-557 GIYLREDVVQANKD
+557 GIYMREDVVQANKD

-577 SKASSTTTPG
+577 STTTSTPG
-587 GEVHGSD
+587 K
-594 Q
+594 

>member
-1 MSTTT
+1 MPTTT

-143 QLIEIS
+143 QLVEIS

-170 MKGENEEVKIDYN
+170 MKGENEVEIDYD
-183 KVKIDYGTLADAVA
+183 KLADAVA
-197 DKLEQR
+197 GKLEKR

-219 DVEKPEEP
+219 DVEPTEEP
-227 QKEEKPEEQPADDSD
+227 QKEEKPEKQPADDSD
-242 SAEKDAKPAEK
+242 SADVSAEKDEEPAEK

-274 MKEGTEMRELH
+274 TKEGTEMRELH

-304 TRDNTTGGI
+304 TRDNTAGGI
-313 GLSKGQVL
+313 GLSNGKVL

-401 LIDDS
+401 LMDDS

-412 ELRSRLTELR
+412 ELQARLVELR

-489 VQPNVTLGTGNAIL
+489 VQPNVTLGTGNVIL

-535 KFKSNEITGQFVDTD
+535 KFKSNEITGKFVDTD
-550 DIWYKAL
+550 DIWYTAL

-577 SKASSTTTPG
+577 STTPG
-587 GEVHGSD
+587 K
-594 Q
+594 

>member
-1 MSTTT
+1 MPTTT

-133 QVIHHIRSFD
+133 KVIHHIRSFD

-170 MKGENEEVKIDYN
+170 MKGENEVEIDYD
-183 KVKIDYGTLADAVA
+183 KLADAVA

-219 DVEKPEEP
+219 DVEPTEEP

-242 SAEKDAKPAEK
+242 SADDSAEEDEKPAEK
-253 PAEKVEKRSEPH
+253 PAEKIEKRSEPH
-265 ASIVTTDEK
+265 VSIVTTDEK

-298 LKTGEI
+298 LKTGEV

-313 GLSKGQVL
+313 GLSNGQVL

-401 LIDDS
+401 LMDDS

-412 ELRSRLTELR
+412 ELQARLIELR

-489 VQPNVTLGTGNAIL
+489 VQPNVTLGTGNVIL

-577 SKASSTTTPG
+577 STTPG
-587 GEVHGSD
+587 K
-594 Q
+594 

>member
-1 MSTTT
+1 MPTTT

-31 MLYDQPSV
+31 MLYNQPSV

-93 TLPDTTLGRD
+93 TLPDTTLGHD

-133 QVIHHIRSFD
+133 KVIHHIRSFD

-170 MKGENEEVKIDYN
+170 MKGENEVEIDYD
-183 KVKIDYGTLADAVA
+183 KLADAVA

-203 SAEQADVETTD
+203 SVEQADVETTD

-219 DVEKPEEP
+219 DVEESEEP
-227 QKEEKPEEQPADDSD
+227 QKEEKPEEQPADDSAD
-242 SAEKDAKPAEK
+242 SDEKPAEK

-265 ASIVTTDEK
+265 AEIVTTENEK

-298 LKTGEI
+298 LKTGEV
-304 TRDNTTGGI
+304 TRDNTSGGI
-313 GLSKGQVL
+313 GLSNGQVL

-390 TYTGRYVFTRE
+390 AYTGRYVFTRE
-401 LIDDS
+401 LMDDS

-412 ELRSRLTELR
+412 ELQSRLIELR

-432 QLTNGVTA
+432 QLTDGITA

-464 AASIVL
+464 TASIVL

-520 GDVNIVVTP
+520 GDVNIVVAP
-529 LQKAII
+529 LQKAVI
-535 KFKSNEITGQFVDTD
+535 KFKSNEITGQFLDTS

-577 SKASSTTTPG
+577 STTPG
-587 GEVHGSD
+587 K
-594 Q
+594 

>member
-1 MSTTT
+1 MPTTT

-170 MKGENEEVKIDYN
+170 MKGEHEVEIDYD
-183 KVKIDYGTLADAVA
+183 KLADAVA
-197 DKLEQR
+197 DKIEQR
-203 SAEQADVETTD
+203 SAEQTDVETTD
-214 ETDKQ
+214 EADKQ
-219 DVEKPEEP
+219 DAETTEEPVEEP
-227 QKEEKPEEQPADDSD
+227 QEDEEEQSAADSADSD
-242 SAEKDAKPAEK
+242 DKPAKK
-253 PAEKVEKRSEPH
+253 PAEKVEKPAENVEKRSEPH
-265 ASIVTTDEK
+265 VSIVTTDEK

-298 LKTGEI
+298 LKTGEV
-304 TRDNTTGGI
+304 TRDNTAGGI
-313 GLSKGQVL
+313 GLSNGQVL

-412 ELRSRLTELR
+412 ELQARLVELR

-520 GDVNIVVTP
+520 GDVNIVVAP

-535 KFKSNEITGQFVDTD
+535 KFKSNEITGQFLDTS

-577 SKASSTTTPG
+577 STTAPSGTTTTG
-587 GEVHGSD
+587 K
-594 Q
+594 

>member
-170 MKGENEEVKIDYN
+170 MKGENEVKIDYN

-242 SAEKDAKPAEK
+242 SADVSAEKDEK
-253 PAEKVEKRSEPH
+253 PAEKIEKRSEPH
-265 ASIVTTDEK
+265 ASIVTTDK
-274 MKEGTEMRELH
+274 RMKEGTEMRELH

-313 GLSKGQVL
+313 GLSNGQVL

-372 STANSTSPEI
+372 STTNSTSPEI
-382 KEILWNLK
+382 TEILWNLK

-401 LIDDS
+401 LLDDS

-412 ELRSRLTELR
+412 ELQARLIELR

-432 QLTNGVTA
+432 QLTNGITA

-464 AASIVL
+464 ASSIVL

-477 LDQMKDSEGRPL
+477 LDQMKDTEGRPL

-520 GDVNIVVTP
+520 GDVNIVVAP
-529 LQKAII
+529 LQKAVI

-577 SKASSTTTPG
+577 STTTSG
-587 GEVHGSD
+587 K
-594 Q
+594 

>member
-31 MLYDQPSV
+31 MLYDQPST

-84 DDKGLWFRA
+84 DDKGLWFQA

-133 QVIHHIRSFD
+133 NVIHHIRSFD

-170 MKGENEEVKIDYN
+170 MKGENEVEIDYD
-183 KVKIDYGTLADAVA
+183 KLADAVA
-197 DKLEQR
+197 GKLEQR
-203 SAEQADVETTD
+203 SAEKADVETTD
-214 ETDKQ
+214 EADKQ
-219 DVEKPEEP
+219 DAETTEEPVEEP
-227 QKEEKPEEQPADDSD
+227 QEDEEEKSADDSD
-242 SAEKDAKPAEK
+242 DKPAEKPAEKPAKKVEK

-285 GANESAKDQFAHF
+285 GVNESAKDQFAHF
-298 LKTGEI
+298 LKTGEV
-304 TRDNTTGGI
+304 TRDNTSGGI
-313 GLSKGQVL
+313 GLSNGQVL
-321 IPQDILPAEHEQHQF
+321 IPQDILPADHEQHQF

-401 LIDDS
+401 LMDDS

-412 ELRSRLTELR
+412 ELQSRLIELR

-440 VKPTNLI
+440 VKPTNLV

-477 LDQMKDSEGRPL
+477 LDQMKDTEGRPL
-489 VQPNVTLGTGNAIL
+489 VQPNVTLGTGNVIL

-510 DDTLFPSAKQ
+510 DDTLFPKAKQ

-529 LQKAII
+529 LQKAVI
-535 KFKSNEITGQFVDTD
+535 KFKSNEITGQFVDTN
-550 DIWYKAL
+550 DIWYEAL
-557 GIYLREDVVQANKD
+557 GIYMREDVVQANKD

-577 SKASSTTTPG
+577 NTTK
-587 GEVHGSD
+587 
-594 Q
+594 

>member
-1 MSTTT
+1 MPTTT

-133 QVIHHIRSFD
+133 KAIHHIRSFD

-170 MKGENEEVKIDYN
+170 MKGENEVEIDYD
-183 KVKIDYGTLADAVA
+183 KLADAVA

-219 DVEKPEEP
+219 DVEPTEEP

-242 SAEKDAKPAEK
+242 SADVSAEKDEK
-253 PAEKVEKRSEPH
+253 PAEKIEKRSEPH

-274 MKEGTEMRELH
+274 KEGTEMRELH

-313 GLSKGQVL
+313 GLSNGQVL

-372 STANSTSPEI
+372 STTNSTSPEI
-382 KEILWNLK
+382 TEILWNLK

-401 LIDDS
+401 LLDDS

-412 ELRSRLTELR
+412 ELQSRLIELR

-432 QLTNGVTA
+432 KLTAGVTA

-477 LDQMKDSEGRPL
+477 LDQMKDTEGRPL

-520 GDVNIVVTP
+520 GDVNIVVAP
-529 LQKAII
+529 LQKAVI
-535 KFKSNEITGQFVDTD
+535 KFKSNEITGQFVDTN

-557 GIYLREDVVQANKD
+557 GIYMREDVVQANKN

-577 SKASSTTTPG
+577 STTPG
-587 GEVHGSD
+587 K
-594 Q
+594 

>member
-1 MSTTT
+1 
-6 DVRTL
+6 
-11 TTDLT
+11 
-16 TRSSDDNGM
+16 M

-84 DDKGLWFRA
+84 DDKGLWFQA

-133 QVIHHIRSFD
+133 NVIHHIRSFD

-170 MKGENEEVKIDYN
+170 MKGENEVEIDYD
-183 KVKIDYGTLADAVA
+183 KLADAVA

-219 DVEKPEEP
+219 DAETTEEP
-227 QKEEKPEEQPADDSD
+227 QEDEEEQSADDSAD
-242 SAEKDAKPAEK
+242 SDDKPAKKVEK

-265 ASIVTTDEK
+265 AEIVTTENEEL
-274 MKEGTEMRELH
+274 KEGTEMRELH

-298 LKTGEI
+298 LKTGEV
-304 TRDNTTGGI
+304 TRDNTSGGI
-313 GLSKGQVL
+313 GLPNGQVL

-401 LIDDS
+401 LMDDS

-412 ELRSRLTELR
+412 ELQSRLVELR

-432 QLTNGVTA
+432 QLTNGITA

-477 LDQMKDSEGRPL
+477 LDQMKDTEGRPL

-520 GDVNIVVTP
+520 GDINIVVTP
-529 LQKAII
+529 LQKAVI
-535 KFKSNEITGQFVDTD
+535 KFKSNEITGQFLDTS

-557 GIYLREDVVQANKD
+557 GIYLREDVVQANKN

-577 SKASSTTTPG
+577 STTTTS
-587 GEVHGSD
+587 H
-594 Q
+594 